1 MTASSKSLGR
11 AQELLERL
19 QTKLADLERAAETGE
34 TDSAVDDLTQIAE
47 IAKEI
52 EVEVQRAR
60 QAADAG
66 A

>member
-1 MTASSKSLGR
+1 MSVSNESLGR

-19 QTKLADLERAAETGE
+19 QAKLADLERAAESGE
-34 TDSAVDDLTQIAE
+34 TDGAVDDLTQIAE

-52 EVEVQRAR
+52 ETEVQRAR

>member
-1 MTASSKSLGR
+1 VSAANESLGR

-19 QTKLADLERAAETGE
+19 QAKLASLEQMADTGE
-34 TDSAVDDLTQIAE
+34 TDGAVDELTGIAE
-47 IAKEI
+47 LAKEI
-52 EVEVQRAR
+52 EAEVQRAR

>member
-1 MTASSKSLGR
+1 VSASNEALGR

-19 QTKLADLERAAETGE
+19 QVKLADLERAAESGE
-34 TDSAVDDLTQIAE
+34 TDGAVDDLTQIAE

-52 EVEVQRAR
+52 ETEVQRAR

>member
-1 MTASSKSLGR
+1 VTSSSESLGH

-19 QTKLADLERAAETGE
+19 QAKLADLEQMAETGE
-34 TDSAVDDLTQIAE
+34 TDGAVDELTSIAE
-47 IAKEI
+47 LAKEI
-52 EVEVQRAR
+52 EAEVQRAR

>member
-1 MTASSKSLGR
+1 MSASNESLAR
-11 AQELLERL
+11 ATELLERL
-19 QTKLADLERAAETGE
+19 QSKLADLERAAESGE
-34 TDSAVDDLTQIAE
+34 TDGAVDDLSQIAE

-52 EVEVQRAR
+52 ETEVQRAR

>member
-1 MTASSKSLGR
+1 VTASNEALGR

-19 QTKLADLERAAETGE
+19 QAKLADLERGAETGE
-34 TDSAVDDLTQIAE
+34 TDGAVDDLTQIAE

-52 EVEVQRAR
+52 ETEVQRAR

>member
-1 MTASSKSLGR
+1 MSASNEALGR

-19 QTKLADLERAAETGE
+19 QSKLADLERGAETGE
-34 TDSAVDDLTQIAE
+34 TDGAVDDLTQIAE

-52 EVEVQRAR
+52 ETEVQRAR

>member
-1 MTASSKSLGR
+1 MEGSNESLGR

-19 QTKLADLERAAETGE
+19 QAKLGDLEQLAETGE
-34 TDSAVDDLTQIAE
+34 TDGAVDELTAIAE
-47 IAKEI
+47 LAKEI
-52 EVEVQRAR
+52 EAEVQRAR